1 MNDFPEGARPTDG
14 DLRGAVAIVTGG
26 GAAADV
32 IGNGSATAILLAE
45 AGVRVLVADLD
56 PAKAERTTAMI
67 ATAGGDAAPCTADVT
82 DEKSAGA
89 MVEAAQARWGQLDI
103 LINNVGIASS
113 RSVVEESASEWDRVM
128 RTNVNSMFLA
138 SKHAIPAMEAGGR
151 GGAIVNIGS
160 IAAIRPRGFTAYS
173 TSKGAVISLTRA
185 MAIDHADAGIRVN
198 CVMPGPVYS
207 SMVADKVKGALRE
220 TRRKASALG
229 IEGTGWDVARAVCFL
244 ASPQARYITGQSLVV
259 DGGVTLR
266 APAR

>member
-1 MNDFPEGARPTDG
+1 MNDRPEAPSASEI
-14 DLRGAVAIVTGG
+14 DLAGSVAIVTGG

-32 IGNGSATAILLAE
+32 IGNGSATAILLAQ
-45 AGVRVLVADLD
+45 AGARVLIADID
-56 PAKAERTTAMI
+56 ESKAARTVAMI
-67 ATAGGDAAPCTADVT
+67 EDAGGEAAACTADVT
-82 DEKSAGA
+82 DEAAAGA
-89 MVEAAQARWGQLDI
+89 MVEAARSRWGRLDI
-103 LINNVGIASS
+103 LVNNVGIASN
-113 RSVVEESASEWDRVM
+113 RSVVDESAAEWERVM
-128 RTNVNSMFLA
+128 RTNVSSMFLA
-138 SKHAIPAMEAGGR
+138 SKFAIPAMEAGGR

-185 MAIDHADAGIRVN
+185 MAIDHADAGIRAN

-207 SMVADKVKGALRE
+207 SMVADKVRGELRE
-220 TRRKASALG
+220 TRRTASPLG
-229 IEGTGWDVARAVCFL
+229 IEGTGWDVAQAVRFL